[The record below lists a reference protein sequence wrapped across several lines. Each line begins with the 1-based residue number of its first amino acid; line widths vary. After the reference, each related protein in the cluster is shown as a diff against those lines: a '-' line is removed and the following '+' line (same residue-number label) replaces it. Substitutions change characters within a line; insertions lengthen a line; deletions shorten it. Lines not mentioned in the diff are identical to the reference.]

1 MLDKHYKGYLRQCQL
16 TRFYITH
23 LEADAQL
30 VTEKVFPLKEELS
43 CLILDK
49 SFHQPGQVQVG
60 FTQAVKQL
68 VLAINFFFVC
78 V

>member
-1 MLDKHYKGYLRQCQL
+1 M
-16 TRFYITH
+16 
-23 LEADAQL
+23 
-30 VTEKVFPLKEELS
+30 FPLKEELS

-78 V
+78 VEQTSMNMQTYHETTCLTYT